1 MSDLH
6 TSNDGFN
13 TLDLGLQPYLSDIPI
28 SDNLQQTLDRLMAFD
43 VNNKTWR
50 TLKSDSD
57 GRLFV
62 TTAPTQTSTAPQSN
76 PTVGVAQS
84 AILSANPSRKL
95 MMIQNLGS
103 AAIYVGFGN
112 NITTAT
118 GFQIAP
124 QQTFIDD
131 HFLGIVNAISGSAG
145 QDVRI
150 VEF

>member
-6 TSNDGFN
+6 TTNDGFN
-13 TLDLGLQPYLSDIPI
+13 TLDIGVQPYLKDIAI

-43 VNNKTWR
+43 LPNKTWR

-57 GRLFV
+57 GRLYV

-84 AILSANPSRKL
+84 AILAANPSRKL

-103 AAIYVGFGN
+103 NAIYIGFGN
-112 NITTAT
+112 NITTVT
-118 GFQIAP
+118 GFQIPSGA
-124 QQTFIDD
+124 TFIDD
-131 HFLGIVNAISGSAG
+131 HFLGVVNAISGTAG

>member
-6 TSNDGFN
+6 TSIDGFN
-13 TLDLGLQPYLSDIPI
+13 TLDLGLQPYVKDIPI

-57 GRLFV
+57 GRLYV
-62 TTAPTQTSTAPQSN
+62 TTAPTQTTIAPQSN

-84 AILSANPSRKL
+84 AILGANPSRKL
-95 MMIQNLGS
+95 MIIQNLGGS
-103 AAIYVGFGN
+103 PIYLGFGN
-112 NITTAT
+112 NITAAT

-124 QQTFIDD
+124 GQTFIDD
-131 HFLGIVNAISGSAG
+131 HFLGVVNAISGVAG